1 MKRIIKIMILIIVIL
16 SVFLQTISCATTE
29 VNKENLK
36 EALVKLK
43 DYSNV
48 EDNKIDFNV
57 NDNEIEIIMNNSIL
71 TKMKYDLTNKPTFS
85 IETLITRDM
94 DYETYCDEDSKNGLI
109 AYGFLAVANI
119 ANIEAKDSHTYY
131 MQNLSADVLN
141 NISSLE
147 GIDINNFEVHL

>member
-16 SVFLQTISCATTE
+16 SVFLQTISCATIE

-85 IETLITRDM
+85 IETLIKGM
-94 DYETYCDEDSKNGLI
+94 FI
-109 AYGFLAVANI
+109 I
-119 ANIEAKDSHTYY
+119 Y
-131 MQNLSADVLN
+131 MTKKQMN
-141 NISSLE
+141 
-147 GIDINNFEVHL
+147 